1 MEWLWDILSMPHFVR
16 QPFHQIAGEEHILEL
31 TQIRYFLSV
40 AKHRNFTRAA
50 EELYTS
56 QPTISKQI
64 ALLEKELGVQ
74 LFTRDKQGAHMTYV
88 GQQLYPSFEKAL
100 ELIDTAVQQATKSAD
115 DVQGQINVGIGS
127 MLDINHVLPGFLRA
141 FSLAYPKI
149 TLSIHSYPFAV
160 LRQKLSGGE
169 LDIIFT
175 YSLEQV
181 SGQTMRR
188 MTVSRSDC
196 YLYYPISLIP
206 GAPDTLTLSDFIDLP
221 MLKLK
226 GHSPILEAAPGV
238 PFRHITEVA
247 DMETMILSLESG
259 LGFCIMGRSY
269 RINTGDSIRSIDLT
283 KANHLPPV
291 GTDVIWLKSNRKNAL
306 SVLLDEMKSYIQ
318 EENILGGS

>member
-1 MEWLWDILSMPHFVR
+1 MPHFVR

-318 EENILGGS
+318 EENILGGL

>member
-74 LFTRDKQGAHMTYV
+74 LFPRDKQGAHMTYV

-175 YSLEQV
+175 YSLEQD
-181 SGQTMRR
+181 SKQTMRR
-188 MTVSRSDC
+188 MRVSRSDC
-196 YLYYPISLIP
+196 YLYYPVSLIHKP
-206 GAPDTLTLSDFIDLP
+206 QDMLTLKDFVNMPL
-221 MLKLK
+221 LKLK
-226 GHSPILEAAPGV
+226 GHSPAGDAYQGISFQHV
-238 PFRHITEVA
+238 TEVA

-269 RINTGDSIRSIDLT
+269 RINTGDNIRSIDLT
-283 KANHLPPV
+283 KTNHLPPV
-291 GTDVIWLKSNRKNAL
+291 GTDAIWLKSNQKNAL
-306 SVLLDEMKSYIQ
+306 SVLLDEMKAYIQ
-318 EENILGGS
+318 GERI